1 MTKHSGVAA
10 EAVGHRPRCSD
21 TSAVETQ
28 ANGADVVNVR
38 LQTSSRST
46 RRQPPAQ
53 QVRQLG
59 DVTGEARGHPY
70 APCEED
76 AGPAPPRNRHPRR
89 VPNRWRGGLWHLV
102 VQRPRPSLGSPPA
115 PPGIAMVCARRPLWS
130 VGHAPGADR
139 QAHVGAMV
147 HEMAIAG
154 RTDRR
159 VRSPGEPMPR
169 EPQPLRPSSSLVLI
183 ACPPAPAGSHA
194 CGEFSVLPLMKIK
207 WSSAVCR
214 SAR

>member
-1 MTKHSGVAA
+1 MCGYKPRHAPLVGSRLRSRSGSLAMLLAKRAGILMPRARRTQARLLLAIDTRGECPIVGVADY
-10 EAVGHRPRCSD
+10 GTLLCSD
-21 TSAVETQ
+21 
-28 ANGADVVNVR
+28 
-38 LQTSSRST
+38 
-46 RRQPPAQ
+46 
-53 QVRQLG
+53 LG
-59 DVTGEARGHPY
+59 R
-70 APCEED
+70 
-76 AGPAPPRNRHPRR
+76 
-89 VPNRWRGGLWHLV
+89 
-102 VQRPRPSLGSPPA
+102 PPA